1 MSLVVGLTGG
11 IGSGKTFVSKLFQ
24 KLGIPVYIADDR
36 AKAIM
41 DRPEVVQQVQALFG
55 VNVIIKGKLDRVAI
69 RKQVFDNQVLLDK
82 LNTIVHPLVKIDFE
96 DWLTDHEKADFV
108 LKESAILFEKGLDK
122 ACDFVILVTAPEE
135 LKIRRV
141 MQRDGVSREDVSRIM
156 AIQMKDDEKVVK
168 SDYIIANSEG
178 NFVIEEVKRV
188 FEDIKIR
195 KK

>member
-36 AKAIM
+36 AKIIM
-41 DRPEVVQQVQALFG
+41 DRPDVVELVQTLFA
-55 VNVIIKGKLDRVAI
+55 VDVIKEGKLDRLAI
-69 RKQVFDNQVLLDK
+69 RQQVFDNQELLDR
-82 LNTIVHPLVKIDFE
+82 LNNIVHPLVKIDFD
-96 DWLTDHEKADFV
+96 DWLAENKNADFV

-135 LKIRRV
+135 LRIQRV
-141 MQRDGVSREDVSRIM
+141 MRRDRVSREDVSRIM
-156 AIQMKDDEKVVK
+156 AVQMKDDEKVVK
-168 SDYIIANSEG
+168 SDYIIANSED
-178 NFVIEEVKRV
+178 NFVIEDVKRV